1 MEHEGVSLQRLVS
14 NTDSSRFLIGG
25 AVSCRGRGV
34 VTLFVVAFAEIV
46 DRHLRSKLSHL
57 VSNVNWAISIPT
69 LIRPV
74 RIPTVTQ
81 PGVGVNFPVCMRIT
95 IISDAR

>member
-14 NTDSSRFLIGG
+14 NTDTSRFLTVGL
-25 AVSCRGRGV
+25 VSCRGSSV
-34 VTLFVVAFAEIV
+34 VTLLVAAFEEMG
-46 DRHLRSKLSHL
+46 DSYPKSKYF
-57 VSNVNWAISIPT
+57 NWAMSMPI
-69 LIRPV
+69 LIRPA

>member
-14 NTDSSRFLIGG
+14 NTNTSRFLTVRP
-25 AVSCRGRGV
+25 VSCRGRSV
-34 VTLFVVAFAEIV
+34 VTLLVAAFEEIV
-46 DRHLRSKLSHL
+46 DSYPKSKYF
-57 VSNVNWAISIPT
+57 NWAMSIPI

-74 RIPTVTQ
+74 IIPTVIQ